1 MAYLFFVRPRAS
13 RTRRSIPAT
22 GCSRRM
28 HRTPATRAASDF
40 LDGIP
45 IYGRVDHV
53 SKPELRAAIALDR
66 SLMSGAAGKIYLI
79 DVMSPQELHVY
90 HTPRNPRREE
100 YQVYERIAGKWRV
113 QDRVIGGSILFP

>member
-1 MAYLFFVRPRAS
+1 MPVALAALFPLLAVLV
-13 RTRRSIPAT
+13 
-22 GCSRRM
+22 GC
-28 HRTPATRAASDF
+28 TELPLQKLPTIV

-45 IYGRVDHV
+45 IYGRVDQV
-53 SKPELRAAIALDR
+53 PKPELRAAIALDR

-90 HTPRNPRREE
+90 HTPRNPRWEE
-100 YQVYERIAGKWRV
+100 YQVYERTAGKWHV